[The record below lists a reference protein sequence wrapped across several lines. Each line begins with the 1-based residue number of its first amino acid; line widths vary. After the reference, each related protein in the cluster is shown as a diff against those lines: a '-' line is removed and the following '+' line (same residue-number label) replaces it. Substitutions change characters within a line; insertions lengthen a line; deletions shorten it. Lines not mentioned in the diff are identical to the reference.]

1 MPQPIDA
8 SPPWWDGTIA
18 IALTPEQWK
27 HIIGSLSY
35 DVTYLLD
42 DSPVDLDLINFISKI
57 INRIEESL
65 DDIAPPLPPSQGI
78 PEKHWF

>member
-1 MPQPIDA
+1 MPQPIDT
-8 SPPWWDGTIA
+8 SPPWLDGTIA

-42 DSPVDLDLINFISKI
+42 DSPVDTDLIRFICEI
-57 INRIEESL
+57 INRIEK
-65 DDIAPPLPPSQGI
+65 GI
-78 PEKHWF
+78 VEE